1 MTIPEIISVATDA
14 TLTEPL
20 LAYLKMTSYT
30 IKIISG
36 IQALMHYPKRRKLR
50 KIEMQISQLKKK
62 INALN
67 KPRA

>member
-1 MTIPEIISVATDA
+1 MTIPEIISIATDA

-20 LAYLKMTSYT
+20 LAYLRMTSCT
-30 IKIISG
+30 ITIISG
-36 IQALMHYPKRRKLR
+36 IQALMHYPKKRRLK
-50 KIEMQISQLKKK
+50 KIEMQISHLKEK